1 MAFSSGKDGR
11 LYIDGKQAAKVVDW
25 SLNVSVPS
33 LATTTLG
40 DTDTTNVAGVRT
52 TTGSATLFYYATS
65 ATDNTTNSASVLINK
80 VIKAASNGQG
90 AESEKTTLK
99 LGIENGT
106 KTPYYIQ
113 GTCLITSVAM
123 TMAVGSVL
131 SAEVDF
137 EFDGAP
143 RAMNI

>member
-11 LYIDGKQAAKVVDW
+11 LFIDGTQAAKVVDW
-25 SLNVSVPS
+25 ALNASVPS

-40 DTDTTNVAGVRT
+40 DTDTTNVPGVRT
-52 TTGSATLFYYATS
+52 TTGSATLFYYATNP
-65 ATDNTTNSASVLINK
+65 ADNTTNSASVLINK
-80 VIKAASNGQG
+80 VLKAATDGQG
-90 AESEKTTLK
+90 AESEKVTLR

-106 KTPYYIQ
+106 STPYYME
-113 GTCLITSVAM
+113 GRCLLTSVAM
-123 TMAVGSVL
+123 TMSVGAVL
-131 SAEVDF
+131 SAQVSF

>member
-11 LYIDGKQAAKVVDW
+11 LFIDGTQAAKVVDW
-25 SLNVSVPS
+25 ALNASVPS

-40 DTDTTNVAGVRT
+40 DTDTTNVPGVRT

-65 ATDNTTNSASVLINK
+65 PTDNTTNSASVLINK
-80 VIKAASNGQG
+80 VLKAATDGQG
-90 AESEKTTLK
+90 AESEKVTLR

-106 KTPYYIQ
+106 STPYYIE
-113 GTCLITSVAM
+113 GRCLLTSVAM
-123 TMAVGSVL
+123 TMSVGAVL
-131 SAEVDF
+131 SAQVNF